1 MNNPDFNLIENC
13 HLLLI
18 EGNYEQAILLL
29 NESSIGN
36 NNPEQ
41 YFYLG
46 LAYLLIDDNE
56 NTQSV
61 WMSFLLSNNFS
72 EDYFKKLVG
81 ILENFIFDSLNNEY
95 FNCEVIS
102 KVCSAILEL
111 DYDYD
116 NPELMELIDKKI
128 EFLKKEALLLALS
141 DKYNESRKIYEN
153 IITLKCDD
161 SEILYQLG
169 MVYFKLEEYDK
180 AQNIVEESIFLQPE
194 SGLFYDGLGM
204 ILEAKS
210 QYNDAIK
217 AYSYAIE
224 YSPKNVESYIKLA
237 NLFKKFDLLIEA
249 SNVYKDAISNDIKH
263 SAIYMNFANLLV
275 ENNDFKKAIELY
287 QKAIE
292 LQSDY
297 SLLHQNL
304 ALVLEESGEIIEA
317 LLCRGRC
324 AYHEGNFDEA
334 VAYFEQY
341 RLLGNGDIDFYN
353 EFGSIYQR
361 SSDFNKRIE
370 LHKEA
375 IRKYPDT
382 TRQRVMLI
390 NAYQRIGDEREA
402 LQTVDEAIAF
412 FDSKKAFVFKGFKQS
427 LLPILYDTEIEINQ
441 RRELF
446 LRNSNILINTAKIE
460 TDDDKKYAYFLIRN
474 INNYYLHFHAKNDL
488 LIQIQHSTFVAKIM
502 HILFPEFSISREIP
516 KNISEKIRIGYVCH
530 RSHSLGQL
538 FLDWIKYANQEK
550 FEIYFYDIGV
560 AISPQ
565 TEAFRVYSH
574 FYYHIPHNIEKVA
587 RQIHQDNL
595 HILTFLDIAVE
606 PEMCCLSTLK
616 LATIQCNTWGHPIT
630 SGSVQIDYFL
640 GSDAMEPLNAQD
652 HYSEKLI
659 RLPNLGI
666 CISQPDVPAT
676 KKNRSDFSLPEGKI
690 LYLSCQMTAKYLPQ
704 YDFIFP
710 EIAKLVPN
718 AYFIFFEAYESEKI
732 TGKLKQRLHNAFG
745 KEDLVLDNFCQF
757 IPRVSKDDYFNI
769 NFLSDVFL
777 DTIGWSGGLT
787 TIDAIACCLPIVT
800 FPTEFMRGRQSG
812 GMLKIINITETIAN
826 DLNEYITIAAR
837 LGIDPDWNA
846 EIRSKMQSNKDRLF
860 DDKSCI
866 EALENFYEKIVKEQ
880 NIAIEY

>member
-1 MNNPDFNLIENC
+1 MHLFLFSALIVGMNLAVLGQTSQKYSGEYADFYRAEELF
-13 HLLLI
+13 
-18 EGNYEQAILLL
+18 GKEQYSAARKVFREFITA
-29 NESSIGN
+29 N
-36 NNPEQ
+36 NNPEDPLYVKSLYYEGRAALELFNNDAVQLLSEFNNNYPENIYKNEIYFRIGQ
-41 YFYLG
+41 YFYQNNKYVDASQWLKKTDVRSLDTAFVAEYHFKLG
-46 LAYLLIDDNE
+46 YAHFQLGNFTEARNSFFEVKDTKSNYAAPATYYFSHIAYQNKSYQVALEGFLILLDN
-56 NTQSV
+56 
-61 WMSFLLSNNFS
+61 
-72 EDYFKKLVG
+72 DAFKAEVPYYITHIYYLMGKY
-81 ILENFIFDSLNNEY
+81 D
-95 FNCEVIS
+95 EVIKFAPS
-102 KVCSAILEL
+102 SV
-111 DYDYD
+111 
-116 NPELMELIDKKI
+116 
-128 EFLKKEALLLALS
+128 
-141 DKYNESRKIYEN
+141 
-153 IITLKCDD
+153 D
-161 SEILYQLG
+161 S
-169 MVYFKLEEYDK
+169 
-180 AQNIVEESIFLQPE
+180 
-194 SGLFYDGLGM
+194 
-204 ILEAKS
+204 
-210 QYNDAIK
+210 IK
-217 AYSYAIE
+217 TDS
-224 YSPKNVESYIKLA
+224 
-237 NLFKKFDLLIEA
+237 
-249 SNVYKDAISNDIKH
+249 
-263 SAIYMNFANLLV
+263 
-275 ENNDFKKAIELY
+275 
-287 QKAIE
+287 
-292 LQSDY
+292 
-297 SLLHQNL
+297 
-304 ALVLEESGEIIEA
+304 SGEMYRLI
-317 LLCRGRC
+317 GD
-324 AYHEGNFDEA
+324 AYYRVGKYDEA

>member
-1 MNNPDFNLIENC
+1 
-13 HLLLI
+13 
-18 EGNYEQAILLL
+18 
-29 NESSIGN
+29 
-36 NNPEQ
+36 
-41 YFYLG
+41 
-46 LAYLLIDDNE
+46 
-56 NTQSV
+56 
-61 WMSFLLSNNFS
+61 
-72 EDYFKKLVG
+72 
-81 ILENFIFDSLNNEY
+81 
-95 FNCEVIS
+95 
-102 KVCSAILEL
+102 
-111 DYDYD
+111 
-116 NPELMELIDKKI
+116 
-128 EFLKKEALLLALS
+128 
-141 DKYNESRKIYEN
+141 
-153 IITLKCDD
+153 
-161 SEILYQLG
+161 
-169 MVYFKLEEYDK
+169 
-180 AQNIVEESIFLQPE
+180 
-194 SGLFYDGLGM
+194 M

-249 SNVYKDAISNDIKH
+249 SNVYKDAISNDVKH

-304 ALVLEESGEIIEA
+304 ALVLEESGDIIEA

-460 TDDDKKYAYFLIRN
+460 TDDDKKSAYFLIRN

-574 FYYHIPHNIEKVA
+574 FYYHIH
-587 RQIHQDNL
+587 
-595 HILTFLDIAVE
+595 
-606 PEMCCLSTLK
+606 
-616 LATIQCNTWGHPIT
+616 
-630 SGSVQIDYFL
+630 
-640 GSDAMEPLNAQD
+640 
-652 HYSEKLI
+652 
-659 RLPNLGI
+659 
-666 CISQPDVPAT
+666 
-676 KKNRSDFSLPEGKI
+676 
-690 LYLSCQMTAKYLPQ
+690 
-704 YDFIFP
+704 
-710 EIAKLVPN
+710 
-718 AYFIFFEAYESEKI
+718 
-732 TGKLKQRLHNAFG
+732 
-745 KEDLVLDNFCQF
+745 
-757 IPRVSKDDYFNI
+757 
-769 NFLSDVFL
+769 
-777 DTIGWSGGLT
+777 
-787 TIDAIACCLPIVT
+787 
-800 FPTEFMRGRQSG
+800 
-812 GMLKIINITETIAN
+812 
-826 DLNEYITIAAR
+826 
-837 LGIDPDWNA
+837 
-846 EIRSKMQSNKDRLF
+846 
-860 DDKSCI
+860 
-866 EALENFYEKIVKEQ
+866 
-880 NIAIEY
+880 